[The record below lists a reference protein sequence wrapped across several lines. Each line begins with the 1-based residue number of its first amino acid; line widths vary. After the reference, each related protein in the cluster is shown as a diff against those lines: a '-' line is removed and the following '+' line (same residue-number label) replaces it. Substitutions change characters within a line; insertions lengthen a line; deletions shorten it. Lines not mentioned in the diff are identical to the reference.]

1 MTDSRQLELT
11 FEDASAL
18 YLAYMPFV
26 RNGGLFAATNGQYE
40 LGDELLMS
48 LGLMGNP
55 EQLVVSCRVV
65 WITPEGTQGQ
75 QPVGIGVQF
84 DASDRGETRKCIED
98 CLSGASSGDRS
109 THTM

>member
-1 MTDSRQLELT
+1 MTASRQLELT
-11 FEDASAL
+11 FEDAGAL

-26 RNGGLFAATNGQYE
+26 RNGGLFTATNGQYE

-48 LGLMGNP
+48 LGLMGEP
-55 EQLVVSCRVV
+55 EQLVVPCRVV

-84 DASDRGETRKCIED
+84 DASDRGETRKRIED
-98 CLSGASSGDRS
+98 CLGAASRGDRA